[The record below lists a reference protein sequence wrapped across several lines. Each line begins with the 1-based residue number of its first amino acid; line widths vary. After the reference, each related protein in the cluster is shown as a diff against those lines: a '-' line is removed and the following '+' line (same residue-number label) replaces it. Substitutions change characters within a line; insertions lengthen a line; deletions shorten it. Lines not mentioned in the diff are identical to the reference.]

1 MTTNVK
7 IQTMERQAHYLSD
20 SMLSS
25 LCNTVV
31 DNITEQISWDN
42 SKIEVADE
50 KEYMRGDV
58 RATLMK
64 LYLEVTD
71 INLVIGNDIAS
82 TLINSVKQ
90 STMTV
95 STFYELVTRAVFREF
110 LVVREG
116 DLNKYVVEFHVTGSK
131 DVDIGG
137 EIVSFDLETYSY
149 AIEVEAVN
157 RLDAD
162 MRATA
167 IVESFDI
174 DEVDYIYFEVTDV
187 QEVKDAE

>member
-1 MTTNVK
+1 
-7 IQTMERQAHYLSD
+7 
-20 SMLSS
+20 
-25 LCNTVV
+25 
-31 DNITEQISWDN
+31 
-42 SKIEVADE
+42 
-50 KEYMRGDV
+50 
-58 RATLMK
+58 
-64 LYLEVTD
+64 
-71 INLVIGNDIAS
+71 
-82 TLINSVKQ
+82 
-90 STMTV
+90 
-95 STFYELVTRAVFREF
+95 
-110 LVVREG
+110 
-116 DLNKYVVEFHVTGSK
+116 VTGSK

>member
-7 IQTMERQAHYLSD
+7 TQTMENQAHYLSD
-20 SMLSS
+20 SMISS

-31 DNITEQISWDN
+31 DNIKEEISWDN
-42 SKIEVADE
+42 SVADE
-50 KEYMRGDV
+50 VKHMRGDV

-71 INLVIGNDIAS
+71 ISLIIGNDIAS

-95 STFYELVTRAVFREF
+95 ATFYELVTRAVFREF